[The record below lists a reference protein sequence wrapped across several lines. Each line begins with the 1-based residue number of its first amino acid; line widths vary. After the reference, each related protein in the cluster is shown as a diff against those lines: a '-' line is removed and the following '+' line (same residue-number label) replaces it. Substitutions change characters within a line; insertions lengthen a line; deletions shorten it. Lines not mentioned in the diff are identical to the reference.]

1 MRKIENLHFKNYFQ
15 ASQRKI
21 RRGSTDCSPRSD
33 TSSGS
38 STSPGVINVVDK
50 RCTKSASKHRINDS
64 KKTFG
69 SSQTAS
75 ALSEVRSPRKS
86 HHSSSTVI
94 SERKLSRATSLPKVE
109 ASRKSENRS
118 SQLTSAL
125 SEARYHS
132 KSQHSSSAVTSERK
146 LSRATSLPKVE
157 VSWKSE
163 NRSSQM
169 TSALSEARSHSKS
182 QHSSSAATSERKLSR
197 ATSLPKVDTSRK
209 SENRGST
216 SEKPSNK
223 SKRERSKSSER
234 HGGSSQSKRHKS
246 SHHKRD
252 ASPLRRRHSV
262 TAINQKSTENK
273 EAKSTSV
280 PESVVEL
287 PRPHRSAEEKKIL
300 TKSETEHPQ
309 RKRVSSGDKVE
320 SKVAKK
326 PEHEKQV
333 GPKVSDGD
341 RKKSKAVQR
350 TDTFPGGEKI
360 AQSCQVKNVQSTAP
374 AKTAPAPPSTP
385 QSHPVV
391 QDYVDDV
398 SVSDDD
404 DDVNY
409 EYDEEGLKQLEQ
421 RLLHL
426 YRHRQKPQP
435 EVATK
440 TQDDSPP
447 WLRPLDL
454 KDIFRPPPMINPFD
468 VIATEDILAFKVNG
482 RAGSRSRL

>member
-1 MRKIENLHFKNYFQ
+1 MRKIENLHFKNYFK

-38 STSPGVINVVDK
+38 STSPGVINVVNVVDK

-94 SERKLSRATSLPKVE
+94 SERKLSRATSLLKVE

-125 SEARYHS
+125 SEARNHS
-132 KSQHSSSAVTSERK
+132 KSQHSSSAV
-146 LSRATSLPKVE
+146 
-157 VSWKSE
+157 
-163 NRSSQM
+163 
-169 TSALSEARSHSKS
+169 
-182 QHSSSAATSERKLSR
+182 TSERKLSR

-252 ASPLRRRHSV
+252 ASPPRRRHSV

-404 DDVNY
+404 DDDVNY